1 MEEMVFF
8 PFSPKDDLVDAL
20 SRLYDLQPVK
30 AGKYESA
37 MTPRVGGR
45 MTVEPLSVPDGFLR
59 FSDAISRL
67 AEGMWGGLRRPKSIQ
82 AIKRIEKKRRLDSAL
97 GESAQDSA

>member
-37 MTPRVGGR
+37 MLELPAW
-45 MTVEPLSVPDGFLR
+45 E
-59 FSDAISRL
+59 DA
-67 AEGMWGGLRRPKSIQ
+67 
-82 AIKRIEKKRRLDSAL
+82 
-97 GESAQDSA
+97 